1 MTTARA
7 PLVER
12 TSEVPTGA
20 IAGMD
25 ARWGHAIARNAAMNP
40 APGDRSIRAT
50 ACGSRDRGMRPRVAC
65 MRAGAV
71 CVPTQSLRLL
81 QRMPRLG
88 EHQCSRD
95 GDGTF
100 GKWLIELGRTDVLL
114 IERWHA
120 RVGDV
125 AVADAKIGRASGR
138 ERVL

>member
-1 MTTARA
+1 
-7 PLVER
+7 
-12 TSEVPTGA
+12 
-20 IAGMD
+20 
-25 ARWGHAIARNAAMNP
+25 
-40 APGDRSIRAT
+40 
-50 ACGSRDRGMRPRVAC
+50 MRPRVAC

-125 AVADAKIGRASGR
+125 AVADAILDRLIQPSHRLSFTRGSWRQATKTPKKGEEQGTIATTTSTI
-138 ERVL
+138 